1 MAQMGFFDLSDRYA
15 SLDAKRDPLVEI
27 DAIVP
32 WDEFRPTLER
42 VWRKPEAERKSRA
55 GRKPM
60 DAVVMFKTLVLGAL
74 YNLSDDQ
81 IEYQV
86 RDRLS
91 FMRFLGL
98 GLEDRVP
105 DAKTVWLYR
114 EGLAQAGV
122 VDALFKQFDGYLARQ
137 GYIARGGQIL
147 DASIVPVPRNH
158 NKRDENKAIK
168 NGEVPEGWA
177 DKPAMRSQKDTDARW
192 TRKHG
197 KSYYGYKNHVNVD
210 RQHKLVRRYHVSDAA
225 LHDSQAVDH
234 LLMQG
239 NTSADVWADPAYRSE
254 EMEAKL
260 RARGLKSR
268 IHRKGKRGKPL
279 SEQGKASNRTKSAVR
294 ARVEHVFGA
303 QTNDM
308 GGTLV
313 RTIGLVR
320 AKAKIGNEKPRLQY
334 AKAGATAPPE
344 PISGVIR
351 GADVRPRR
359 QRPAIA
365 GRSGSRLRCRTLQ
378 QAASRRLQAAKS
390 A

>member
-1 MAQMGFFDLSDRYA
+1 MTQMGFFDLSDRYA

-27 DAIVP
+27 DAAVP
-32 WDEFRPTLER
+32 WEEFRPALER
-42 VWRKPEAERKSRA
+42 VWRKPDEARKSRA

-60 DAVVMFKTLVLGAL
+60 DAVVMFKTLVLSAL

-114 EGLAQAGV
+114 EGLAQAGLV
-122 VDALFKQFDGYLARQ
+122 EELFRQFDGHLARR
-137 GYIARGGQIL
+137 GYCPGRADRARRADPWTRPSL
-147 DASIVPVPRNH
+147 AVPR
-158 NKRDENKAIK
+158 K
-168 NGEVPEGWA
+168 
-177 DKPAMRSQKDTDARW
+177 
-192 TRKHG
+192 
-197 KSYYGYKNHVNVD
+197 
-210 RQHKLVRRYHVSDAA
+210 HKLVRRYHVSDAA

-239 NTSADVWADPAYRSE
+239 NTGAGVRADSAYRSE
-254 EMEAKL
+254 AIEAKL
-260 RARGLKSR
+260 HDRKLKSH

-279 SEQGKASNRTKSAVR
+279 TDQAKGSNRTRSSVR
-294 ARVEHVFGA
+294 VRVEHVFGA

-313 RTIGLVR
+313 RTIGIAR
-320 AKAKIGNEKPRLQY
+320 ARAKIGMKN
-334 AKAGATAPPE
+334 
-344 PISGVIR
+344 
-351 GADVRPRR
+351 
-359 QRPAIA
+359 IA
-365 GRSGSRLRCRTLQ
+365 YNM
-378 QAASRRLQAAKS
+378 RRLVQLRRINPCPA
-390 A
+390 

>member
-15 SLDAKRDPLVEI
+15 SLDSKRDPLVEI
-27 DAIVP
+27 NAVVP
-32 WDEFRPTLER
+32 WDEFRPALER
-42 VWRKPEAERKSRA
+42 VWRKPAAERKSRA

-60 DAVVMFKTLVLGAL
+60 DAVLMFKTLVLSAL

-98 GLEDRVP
+98 GLGDPVP

-114 EGLAQAGV
+114 EALAKAGMV
-122 VDALFKQFDGYLARQ
+122 EALFTQFDGHLARQ

-158 NKRDENKAIK
+158 NTREENKAIK
-168 NGEVPEGWA
+168 AGETPEGWA

-192 TRKHG
+192 TQKHG
-197 KSYYGYKNHVNVD
+197 KSHYGYKNHVNVD
-210 RQHKLVRRYHVSDAA
+210 RTHKLVRRYHVSDAA

-234 LLMQG
+234 LLMRG
-239 NTSADVWADPAYRSE
+239 NTGSGVWADAAYRSE

-260 RARGLKSR
+260 KAAKLTSH

-279 SEQGKASNRTKSAVR
+279 TEQGKGSNRTKSTVR
-294 ARVEHVFGA
+294 VRVEHIFGA
-303 QTNDM
+303 QANDM

-313 RTIGLVR
+313 RTIGMVR
-320 AKAKIGNEKPRLQY
+320 AKAKIGMKNLAY
-334 AKAGATAPPE
+334 NM
-344 PISGVIR
+344 
-351 GADVRPRR
+351 
-359 QRPAIA
+359 
-365 GRSGSRLRCRTLQ
+365 
-378 QAASRRLQAAKS
+378 RRLVQLRRLNPCPA
-390 A
+390 

>member
-1 MAQMGFFDLSDRYA
+1 MAQMGFFDLSNRYA
-15 SLDAKRDPLVEI
+15 SLDDKKDPLVEI
-27 DAIVP
+27 DTVVP
-32 WDEFRPTLER
+32 WEEFRPKLER

-60 DAVVMFKTLVLGAL
+60 DAVLMFKTLVLSAL

-114 EGLAQAGV
+114 EGLAQAGLV
-122 VDALFKQFDGYLARQ
+122 EELFRQFDGYLSRQ

-147 DASIVPVPRNH
+147 DASIVPVPKNRNT
-158 NKRDENKAIK
+158 REENKTIK
-168 NGEVPEGWA
+168 SGELPEDWK
-177 DKPAMRSQKDTDARW
+177 DKPAKRSQKDVDARW
-192 TRKHG
+192 TKKHG
-197 KSYYGYKNHVNVD
+197 KSHYGYKNHVNVD
-210 RQHKLVRRYHVSDAA
+210 RKHKLVRRYHVSDAA

-234 LLMQG
+234 LLMAG
-239 NTSADVWADPAYRSE
+239 NTGAGVWADSAYRSE
-254 EMEAKL
+254 EMETKL

-279 SEQGKASNRTKSAVR
+279 SEQAKGSNRTKSSVR
-294 ARVEHVFGA
+294 VRVEHVFGA

-313 RTIGLVR
+313 RTIGMVR
-320 AKAKIGNEKPRLQY
+320 AKAKIGMKNLAY
-334 AKAGATAPPE
+334 NM
-344 PISGVIR
+344 
-351 GADVRPRR
+351 
-359 QRPAIA
+359 
-365 GRSGSRLRCRTLQ
+365 
-378 QAASRRLQAAKS
+378 RRLVQLRRINPCPA
-390 A
+390 